1 MEESGSEGL
10 DDLVEREAKPGG
22 WFDNVDCVC
31 IVRLSLSHSL
41 FIVLTSHSP
50 TTTG

>member
-10 DDLVEREAKPGG
+10 DDLVECEAKPGG

-31 IVRLSLSHSL
+31 IVRSTLSQSFHC
-41 FIVLTSHSP
+41 P
-50 TTTG
+50 TNLA

>member
-10 DDLVEREAKPGG
+10 DGLVEREAKPGG

-31 IVRLSLSHSL
+31 IVRSTLSVFSLSY
-41 FIVLTSHSP
+41 
-50 TTTG
+50 

>member
-10 DDLVEREAKPGG
+10 DDLVKREAKPGG

-31 IVRLSLSHSL
+31 IVSSTLPLSL
-41 FIVLTSHSP
+41 FIVLTSHSL